1 MSKLISVKLNEDTF
15 RTVEKLTHEE
25 HISRN
30 AYINQALRFMNRLY
44 SRRRLRKQIRKE
56 SMALRPESLRVL
68 KEFETFQDEGL

>member
-15 RTVEKLTHEE
+15 RAVEKLTHEQ

-44 SRRRLRKQIRKE
+44 SRRRLRNEIRKE
-56 SMALRPESLRVL
+56 SLALRSESLEVL
-68 KEFETFQDEGL
+68 KEFEAIQDEGL